1 MSANLQNTLPSFRQN
16 WRMYRTLVGIGTLC
30 GLVIVSV
37 FQTTAPVIAHNKAV
51 ALEKA
56 VFAVLPETYTKKS
69 FQLNNDGKFE
79 ELKTDSPS
87 TENLPVVHVAYDK
100 NQQVTGFALTAQGM
114 GFQDTIE
121 LIYGYI
127 PDNNAIVGFRVLASR
142 ETPGLGSK
150 IETDKEFLKN
160 FSQLDVTLSDDQ
172 TSLAHPIETVKTG
185 KKTQPWQIDMITGA
199 TISSQAVGRILQN
212 SASNW
217 LPILRKNI
225 GEFKREDKS
234 SQP

>member
-1 MSANLQNTLPSFRQN
+1 MSTPPQNVLPTFSQN

-56 VFAVLPETYTKKS
+56 VFAVLPDTHEKLTY
-69 FQLNNDGKFE
+69 QYDLDGNFI
-79 ELKTDSPS
+79 LKTTEDSS
-87 TENLPVVHVAYDK
+87 TVKLPLVHVAYDQH
-100 NQQVTGFALTAQGM
+100 QQLIGFALTAQGM

-121 LIYGYI
+121 LIYGYV
-127 PDNNAIVGFRVLASR
+127 PDNDAIVGFRVLGSR

-150 IETDKEFLKN
+150 IETDKAFLEN
-160 FSQLDVTLSDDQ
+160 FTQLDVALSEDQ
-172 TSLAHPIETVKTG
+172 SALAHPIETVKAG

-199 TISSQAVGRILQN
+199 TISSQAIGRILQN

-217 LPILRKNI
+217 VPLLKKNI
-225 GEFKREDKS
+225 EDFKRGDKT
-234 SQP
+234 

>member
-1 MSANLQNTLPSFRQN
+1 MSTPPQKVLPTLNQN

-56 VFAVLPETYTKKS
+56 VFAVLPDAHEKLTYQYNS
-69 FQLNNDGKFE
+69 DGNFK
-79 ELKTDSPS
+79 LLTSVDSS
-87 TENLPVVHVAYDK
+87 TEKLPVVHVAYDQ
-100 NQQVTGFALTAQGM
+100 NRQLTGFALTAQGM

-121 LIYGYI
+121 LIYGYA
-127 PDNNAIVGFRVLASR
+127 PGKDAIVGFHVLGSR

-150 IETDKEFLKN
+150 IETDKAFLEN
-160 FSQLDVTLSDDQ
+160 FKLLDVTLTDDQ
-172 TSLAHPIETVKTG
+172 SALAHSIETVKAG
-185 KKTQPWQIDMITGA
+185 KKTQPWQIDMVTGA

-217 LPILRKNI
+217 LPLLKKNI
-225 GEFKREDKS
+225 EDFNRGDKT
-234 SQP
+234 

>member
-1 MSANLQNTLPSFRQN
+1 MNTNLKNNIPTLRQN

-56 VFAVLPETYTKKS
+56 VFAVLADVRTKQS
-69 FQLNNDGKFE
+69 YQYGTDGKFR
-79 ELKTDSPS
+79 LINADTPTDV
-87 TENLPVVHVAYDK
+87 ELPVVHVAYDQEQK
-100 NQQVTGFALTAQGM
+100 LVGFALTAQGM
-114 GFQDTIE
+114 GFQDMIE
-121 LIYGYI
+121 LIYGYD
-127 PDNNAIVGFRVLASR
+127 PVNETIVGYRVLGSR

-150 IETDKEFLKN
+150 IETDQAFLDN
-160 FSQLDVTLSDDQ
+160 FKQLDVSLTADGA
-172 TSLAHPIETVKTG
+172 SLAHPVETVKTG

-199 TISSQAVGRILQN
+199 TISSQAVGRILQE

-217 LPILRKNI
+217 LPLLKNNI
-225 GEFKREDKS
+225 EVFKDGN
-234 SQP
+234 